1 VTWVEVA
8 KGVYE
13 GRPFHPAVAGL
24 LKLSNI
30 PGKVINTHRLRT
42 WVHEGQEESWWA
54 VVEDYASGTFKHP
67 FLSLLG
73 LPGVGKTHLAIGIG
87 FEWLERG
94 KTVLYYQVEGL
105 LDALRDGYHLF
116 ERGDYDGYHSLLSF
130 TQNAGLLILDDLG
143 SEKETEWATAKLDQI
158 VDYRYI
164 NRRPLIVTSNLA
176 MNKLAPRIADRL
188 MEGAVIHL
196 KGVSYRRKHHG
207 G

>member
-1 VTWVEVA
+1 MTWVEVA

-13 GRPFHPAVAGL
+13 GRPLHPAVAGL

-30 PGKVINTHRLRT
+30 PGKVMNTHRLGT
-42 WVHEGQEESWWA
+42 WVHEGREESWWA
-54 VVEDYASGTFKHP
+54 VVQDYASGAFEHP

-116 ERGDYDGYHSLLSF
+116 ERGDYDGYHSLLAF

-176 MNKLAPRIADRL
+176 MDKLAPRIADRL

-196 KGVSYRRKHHG
+196 KGVSYRRKHHDG
-207 G
+207 